1 LLLIFI
7 VLLILFIILIL
18 LVILLLFLGR
28 LRGETPDTLYAAK
41 VCGGISMG
49 SFANSLH
56 VKSENAERVATAIR
70 DILAEQGWQPT
81 TKPLPDDAGLG
92 MSSPIRG
99 LRVSAPAG
107 GWVSVLDSDL
117 GGVHG
122 LTSALAKKLATH
134 AIFFLV
140 NDSDSWSYVLA
151 DPRGGV
157 SEFDTAPE
165 DDDSFDDLSPGAELE
180 LAQKINNLRAIAED
194 GTLHARMEALSQQLL
209 AEAPVEIRELE
220 AKLRAGN
227 ATVAEIQRFQ
237 AWSIQEMPKRV
248 SQISGLF
255 GDLSGMSKP
264 AKKSTAKRQKT
275 KAQKAAEARR
285 LDDLRPLLAPGVTD
299 DEVQAALDKRSLFA
313 ETLLAEFL
321 PLLGITNHYAFL
333 SYRYL
338 EESTPEDLSAQ
349 NIRFLHDLRFESNS

>member
-1 LLLIFI
+1 LFNRG
-7 VLLILFIILIL
+7 VL
-18 LVILLLFLGR
+18 R
-28 LRGETPDTLYAAK
+28 RSA
-41 VCGGISMG
+41 CGGISMG

-56 VKSENAERVATAIR
+56 VKSDRSDRVATAIA
-70 DILAEQGWQPT
+70 DTLAEQGWQPT
-81 TKPLPDDAGLG
+81 TKPLPEDASLG
-92 MSSPIRG
+92 MPSPIRG
-99 LRVSAPAG
+99 LQVSVPAG

-117 GGVHG
+117 GGVQA
-122 LTSALAKKLATH
+122 LTTALAARLKTH

-140 NDSDSWSYVLA
+140 NDSDAWSYLLA

-165 DDDSFDDLSPGAELE
+165 DDDTFDDLNPGDELE

-194 GTLHARMEALSQQLL
+194 GTLHSRMEALSQQLL
-209 AEAPVEIRELE
+209 AEAPAEIRELE
-220 AKLRAGN
+220 AKLRGGN
-227 ATVAEIQRFQ
+227 ATVAEIQQFQ

-264 AKKSTAKRQKT
+264 ARKSKAKRKKT
-275 KAQKAAEARR
+275 KAQKAADARR

-321 PLLGITNHYAFL
+321 PLLGITNHFAFL

-338 EESTPEDLSAQ
+338 DESTPEDLSAQ
-349 NIRFLHDLRFESNS
+349 NIRFLHDLRFESGPTLRLYPGP